1 MLVWGGHVDFLRT
14 GRRHREAS
22 RRAKIYVGR
31 VRASAPQAPQTHHVG
46 LCRRLVLPV
55 QCACTC
61 PWLRRGG
68 QGALQRLMGRPPHT
82 PTPWAREAPPPP
94 APVRPHR
101 HRAPRGARARPLRA
115 WPGNSR
121 PGAAHPPGRHVDFS
135 HPQVSRERPTHSCE
149 NLRGACACQCPPRTR
164 ARGNDHGQKSSTFG
178 NFELI

>member
-1 MLVWGGHVDFLRT
+1 MQKSTWGVCVPVPPKHPKRT
-14 GRRHREAS
+14 TWAS
-22 RRAKIYVGR
+22 AEGWFCQYSVP
-31 VRASAPQAPQTHHVG
+31 VRARGSGGAARELCSASWVAP
-46 LCRRLVLPV
+46 
-55 QCACTC
+55 
-61 PWLRRGG
+61 
-68 QGALQRLMGRPPHT
+68 
-82 PTPWAREAPPPP
+82 PTPRRPGLVKPPPP
-94 APVRPHR
+94 AARVRPHR